1 VRFTVLGKSPAWQDA
16 GGACSSYLVTE
27 GDYRLLI
34 DCGNGAFGKLREHL
48 SYALVDEVLISH
60 VHTDHV
66 TDLIPFAFAL
76 NHGLPPEPPPP
87 RPRLWLPPGGASQM
101 RAIVAVTGSD
111 GLIDEAFDVSEYE
124 QNGRLTLGSL
134 AIELSEV
141 PHYTLTHAI
150 GITAPSGKR
159 LVYGAD
165 CRRGPELEAAAR
177 GADILI
183 AEATLPHPD
192 PDSVPLADRGHMSA
206 GEAAAVAAAAGVGT
220 LVLTHISDQL
230 DHDAAVAAARER
242 FAGTIEIATEGASW
256 DL

>member
-1 VRFTVLGKSPAWQDA
+1 
-16 GGACSSYLVTE
+16 VTE

-34 DCGNGAFGKLREHL
+34 DCGNGAFGKLRERL

-76 NHGLPPEPPPP
+76 KHGLPQEPPPP

-101 RAIVAVTGSD
+101 RALVAITGSD
-111 GLIDEAFDVSEYE
+111 GLIDEAFDVAEYE
-124 QNGRLTLGSL
+124 QDGELALGPL
-134 AIELSEV
+134 AIDLSEV

-165 CRRGPELEAAAR
+165 CRRGPELEGAAR
-177 GADILI
+177 GAEVLL

-206 GEAAAVAAAAGVGT
+206 GEAAAVADAAGVGT

-242 FAGTIEIATEGASW
+242 FSGPIEIATEGASW